1 MPVVFSQN
9 AGRVSAVTDEVAA
22 GSISLGRVEGDEEI
36 SYVLQK
42 TIITR
47 IGLSAAGNF
56 QFLHTVGNDV
66 YVYVFGD
73 RMGQIVLHGLSF
85 AQACPQ
91 AVRGA
96 QNTQQA
102 FIGAQDS
109 KHGFQLLYEWYK
121 RNRIAARKLPIT
133 ATIGLDSSFEGF
145 LTALSGDVQDPLH
158 RTIQF
163 QLTLATLP
171 GV

>member
-1 MPVVFSQN
+1 MPVLFSQN
-9 AGRVSAVTDEVAA
+9 TGRVSAIPDAVAA
-22 GSISLGRVEGDEEI
+22 GSLSLGNVQGTGGQLA
-36 SYVLQK
+36 YNTQK

-85 AQACPQ
+85 AQACPGEKF
-91 AVRGA
+91 ATA
-96 QNTQQA
+96 
-102 FIGAQDS
+102 
-109 KHGFQLLYEWYK
+109 KHGFELLYQWYVA
-121 RNRIAARKLPIT
+121 NRIAARKAPVT
-133 ATIGLDSSFEGF
+133 AIIGASTGFEGF
-145 LTALSGDVQDPLH
+145 VTALNGDVQDSLH

-163 QLTLATLP
+163 QMTIATLP
-171 GV
+171 TA

>member
-1 MPVVFSQN
+1 MPVLFSQN
-9 AGRVSAVTDEVAA
+9 TGRVSAIPDAVAA
-22 GSISLGRVEGDEEI
+22 GSLSLGNVQGTGGQI
-36 SYVLQK
+36 AYNTQK

-91 AVRGA
+91 TRTTNATRQAAIGS
-96 QNTQQA
+96 QNV
-102 FIGAQDS
+102 
-109 KHGFQLLYEWYK
+109 KHGFELLYEWYK
-121 RNRIAARKLPIT
+121 QNRIAARKAPVT
-133 ATIGLDSSFEGF
+133 ATIGWNTSFEGF
-145 LTALSGDVQDPLH
+145 VTALNGDVQDSLH

-163 QLTLATLP
+163 QMTIATLP
-171 GV
+171 TA